1 MGKQRTLY
9 SKEQL
14 LSHIRQG
21 DDKVLNRLYNDYRER
36 FLRWAMGRYQCND
49 DAAAEVYQKAFTI
62 LYFNIKNNKVTEL
75 TSSLET
81 YLFGIGKNV
90 FRERYKDKFN
100 QVQSIDERFDLKEV
114 DMTIIDKHQKIHQR
128 TAVHGLLEQL
138 GEPCNSILLL
148 YYYRK
153 FSMESIAREVGYKNE
168 AVAKKKKYQCL
179 QGLRKMVG
187 NSAQLREQLL
197 G

>member
-9 SKEQL
+9 SNAQL
-14 LSHIRQG
+14 LKRIQQG
-21 DDKVLNRLYNDYRER
+21 DDRVLNKLYNDYRDR
-36 FLRWAMGRYQCND
+36 FLRWVMGRYQCAED
-49 DAAAEVYQKAFTI
+49 TAAEVYQRAFTI
-62 LYFNIKNNKVTEL
+62 LYFNIKNGKVTKL
-75 TSSLET
+75 TSTLET

-100 QVQSIDERFDLKEV
+100 QMQSIDERFDLKEM
-114 DMTIIDKHQKIHQR
+114 DMSIIDKHQQIHQR
-128 TAVHGLLEQL
+128 TAVGNLLASL

-148 YYYRK
+148 YYYK
-153 FSMESIAREVGYKNE
+153 KYSMEAIAREVGYKNE
-168 AVAKKKKYQCL
+168 LVAKKKKYQCL

-187 NSAQLREQLL
+187 NSSKLREALL